1 MPCPP
6 RLWDAYLAGRLLGV
20 RPRRQRQGPDHLDN
34 FAWSCPFCHRAKGGR
49 TPIDRSVRAALKQ
62 GALYRRR
69 HDRVHWV
76 MGRAGVDGAV
86 RSIH

>member
-1 MPCPP
+1 MQAEVLADVDHALAWWREAQANPA
-6 RLWDAYLAGRLLGV
+6 RLDALVNEARE
-20 RPRRQRQGPDHLDN
+20 RQR
-34 FAWSCPFCHRAKGGR
+34 AR
-49 TPIDRSVRAALKQ
+49 TKQ

-86 RSIH
+86 RSII